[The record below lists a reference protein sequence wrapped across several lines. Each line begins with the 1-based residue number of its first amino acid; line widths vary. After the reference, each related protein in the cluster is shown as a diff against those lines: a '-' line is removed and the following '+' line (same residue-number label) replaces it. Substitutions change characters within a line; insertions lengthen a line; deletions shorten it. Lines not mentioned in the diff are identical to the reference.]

1 MLTIEADKTEIDTF
15 VLYYESKLYDSGNVI
30 LVDYNSFLL
39 RGEKSDYHA
48 YPIYSTIDKSLVLYE
63 DSLDFIFFK
72 DYAVAV
78 IGYE

>member
-1 MLTIEADKTEIDTF
+1 MTIETDKTEIDTF

-30 LVDYNSFLL
+30 LIDYNSFLL
-39 RGEKSDYHA
+39 KGEKFDYHV

-72 DYAVAV
+72 DHAAAV